1 MPVRKTGISR
11 CSFSAGTQET
21 DKQVRDSAVN
31 VEVDTRLSSNAQ
43 HLAPNAT
50 SVGEGTIT
58 HGCVAQ
64 THRSRPQLQELEYDS
79 ESSENDMVIDAVAKE
94 PTKGDWHTTI
104 MVNEHQVTFKID
116 TGAQCNVL
124 AKETYDRICQRPL
137 RKSRAKL
144 VAFGGHRMNSL
155 GKTVILCE
163 HKNKYIAVEFEV
175 LSKVSNVLGLKTS
188 TEMKLIKR
196 IETVTNDP
204 LNEYA
209 DTFSGLMG
217 GTCSH
222 DFPLVSPPLLMCF
235 KQSCQRCLKI

>member
-1 MPVRKTGISR
+1 MVI
-11 CSFSAGTQET
+11 
-21 DKQVRDSAVN
+21 
-31 VEVDTRLSSNAQ
+31 VEVDTRLSSDAL

-58 HGCVAQ
+58 QGFA
-64 THRSRPQLQELEYDS
+64 THKSRPQLKELEYDS
-79 ESSENDMVIDAVAKE
+79 ESSENDMVINAVTKE
-94 PTKGDWHTTI
+94 PTKGDWQTTI
-104 MVNEHQVTFKID
+104 MVNEHLVTFKID

-124 AKETYDRICQRPL
+124 SKETYDRICQRPL

-155 GKTVILCE
+155 GKTIILCE

-209 DTFSGLMG
+209 DTFSSLGCITDITHHIKVDPTCKPVVHPPRKKNSDDPHESERRT
-217 GTCSH
+217 GTNGTIGSH
-222 DFPLVSPPLLMCF
+222 RTDTRTHGVG
-235 KQSCQRCLKI
+235 